1 MWGLSLYCC
10 DSGAIR
16 RYIHRCYTAEQR
28 LITTLTITTSAAMS
42 VLRALVLDWVDKRNP
57 QIKFDDKQNKKEN
70 VEHCLLDLFE

>member
-1 MWGLSLYCC
+1 MLLE
-10 DSGAIR
+10 DSGCTDLGQTIPVAS
-16 RYIHRCYTAEQR
+16 HRCYTAEQR
-28 LITTLTITTSAAMS
+28 LTTLTITTSAAMS